1 MAIFTRFRDRSIG
14 AKLTSIVMV
23 TTTIALVVAG
33 LAFSI
38 YDRVTFQHSL
48 VSDVARLAEA
58 ISVNAAP
65 AFKFDSPETADEVLK
80 TALPKP
86 SNITR
91 VALFTTDGREFARY
105 ERQPVSGARLEP
117 RPPGEWFE
125 GGLLRVVRP
134 VVHKDGETVGSI
146 YIESDLSELQRRLR
160 TFAVMVFVTLAG
172 ALGVS
177 FLLARRLQ
185 RLISGPIEHLA
196 AVETTVRDRQ
206 DYSVR
211 AVRTTRDE
219 LGVLIDGFNAML
231 EEIQRRDAE
240 LMVAKDRA
248 EEANRAKSGFLA
260 NMSHELRT
268 PLNAILGYSEMLIED
283 ADAQG
288 AAETSAD
295 LKRIHAAGKHLL
307 SLINDILDLSKIEAG
322 KIEMQFETF
331 DVREMIEDVA
341 TTVQPLM
348 EARGNNL
355 RIGYEGEPG
364 QMFGDVTRM
373 RQILFNLLSNATK
386 FTDHGVVTLRIA
398 RHTTA
403 GSDAFVFAVTDT
415 GIGMTPEQIGRLFQP
430 FSQADPATAR
440 KYGGT
445 GLGLAI
451 TRRLTTMM
459 GGHITVESAPGAGT
473 TFRLTIPADSGVAA
487 AESQRS
493 QRLTQADETPKSPVL
508 VIDTDAASRARV
520 EQILTNAGLRVTCS
534 TTAEEGLRLAH
545 ELHPAVITLDVG
557 MARADGW
564 GVLRSLKSDAT
575 VSRIPVVVLT
585 DIRAEQLGI
594 ALGAAE
600 CLTKPIDADQL
611 VAVLRK
617 YIGRDRSR
625 GVLIVEDDKG
635 TRLMIRRILER
646 EGCAVEEAENGAVGI
661 ARLGVKLPQLIILD
675 LIMPEMDGFEF
686 LAEVQKRE
694 AWRRIPV
701 VVVTSKDMTSEEI
714 LRLKGR
720 VERVF
725 LKGSYDRDELV
736 GTIRRL
742 ITTAVSAA

>member
-1 MAIFTRFRDRSIG
+1 
-14 AKLTSIVMV
+14 
-23 TTTIALVVAG
+23 
-33 LAFSI
+33 
-38 YDRVTFQHSL
+38 
-48 VSDVARLAEA
+48 
-58 ISVNAAP
+58 
-65 AFKFDSPETADEVLK
+65 
-80 TALPKP
+80 
-86 SNITR
+86 
-91 VALFTTDGREFARY
+91 
-105 ERQPVSGARLEP
+105 
-117 RPPGEWFE
+117 
-125 GGLLRVVRP
+125 
-134 VVHKDGETVGSI
+134 
-146 YIESDLSELQRRLR
+146 
-160 TFAVMVFVTLAG
+160 
-172 ALGVS
+172 
-177 FLLARRLQ
+177 
-185 RLISGPIEHLA
+185 
-196 AVETTVRDRQ
+196 
-206 DYSVR
+206 
-211 AVRTTRDE
+211 
-219 LGVLIDGFNAML
+219 
-231 EEIQRRDAE
+231 
-240 LMVAKDRA
+240 
-248 EEANRAKSGFLA
+248 
-260 NMSHELRT
+260 
-268 PLNAILGYSEMLIED
+268 
-283 ADAQG
+283 
-288 AAETSAD
+288 
-295 LKRIHAAGKHLL
+295 
-307 SLINDILDLSKIEAG
+307 
-322 KIEMQFETF
+322 
-331 DVREMIEDVA
+331 
-341 TTVQPLM
+341 
-348 EARGNNL
+348 
-355 RIGYEGEPG
+355 
-364 QMFGDVTRM
+364 
-373 RQILFNLLSNATK
+373 
-386 FTDHGVVTLRIA
+386 
-398 RHTTA
+398 
-403 GSDAFVFAVTDT
+403 
-415 GIGMTPEQIGRLFQP
+415 
-430 FSQADPATAR
+430 
-440 KYGGT
+440 
-445 GLGLAI
+445 
-451 TRRLTTMM
+451 MM

-686 LAEVQKRE
+686 LAEVQKRD